1 MAGTRLTEDRRTM
14 RHANNRFRLVQAAA
28 LAAFPAV
35 FAPALWAQDPPAPP
49 TADAQGGEILTRGA
63 IHEAFAS
70 AIVHDPKPGPI
81 VPKTPPDPIQ
91 ELPPDQRP
99 EGKNIQWI
107 PGYWS
112 YDTTRT
118 DFVWTSG
125 VWREPPPGC
134 QWVPGYWTQVE
145 GGSRWISGT
154 WVPSQADESSGPAY
168 LSQPPASLEAG
179 PSSPQPGPGVVWT
192 PGYWQWQGTAYA
204 WRPGFWAAVQP
215 SWVWIPAHYV
225 CTPGGWIFVA
235 GYWDLPLTNR
245 GLMFSPVY
253 YPQPV
258 YMRADFVMTPSVAIV
273 GTAVTSNLFV
283 QVGSGQY
290 LYGDYYGQ
298 SFVGMG
304 VTPWF
309 SFAFATGPPVFYDPV
324 FSYYSVVAVR
334 QNPQW
339 MVQVRE
345 QYTLRRDNPALR
357 PPRTLAEQSRLIER
371 ETRERGFSNH
381 AAVAMRL
388 DHLAAESE
396 SGRGMRMVRV
406 AQAERQRIIQQSAE
420 LHTFREQRLRAEER
434 GAAALRAGGREAVR
448 PRPMALPRSPIAAR
462 PHAAVARNDG
472 QAREGERTVSHEQAM
487 PPHERPALESR
498 PNPQESLR
506 REPAGAARS
515 ARAPFERTPY
525 EPSRPMGR
533 YNPRQPAPR
542 SPRPG
547 MPEPERRREP

>member
-1 MAGTRLTEDRRTM
+1 MRLANDRLG
-14 RHANNRFRLVQAAA
+14 LVQAAA
-28 LAAFPAV
+28 VAAFLHV
-35 FAPALWAQDPPAPP
+35 FASVGRAQDPPAAP
-49 TADAQGGEILTRGA
+49 TADVQGGEILTRGA

-70 AIVHDPKPGPI
+70 AVIHDPKPGPVI
-81 VPKTPPDPIQ
+81 PKSPPEPIQ
-91 ELPPDQRP
+91 EMPPDQRP
-99 EGKNIQWI
+99 EGHNIQWI

-112 YDTTRT
+112 YDSTRT

-145 GGSRWISGT
+145 GGSQWISGT
-154 WVPSQADESSGPAY
+154 WVPAQGDGSGEPAY
-168 LSQPPASLEAG
+168 MPQPPASLEAG
-179 PSSPQPGPGVVWT
+179 PNSPQPGPGVVWT
-192 PGYWQWQGTAYA
+192 PGYWQWQDSGYA
-204 WRPGFWAAVQP
+204 WRPGFWAAVQTA
-215 SWVWIPAHYV
+215 WVWIPAHYV

-258 YMRADFVMTPSVAIV
+258 YMQPGFVMTPSVAIV

-283 QVGSGQY
+283 QVGTGQY

-298 SFVGMG
+298 SFVSMG

-309 SFAFATGPPVFYDPV
+309 SFAFATGPPVFYDPI

-357 PPRTLAEQSRLIER
+357 PPRTFAEQARLIER

-381 AAVAMRL
+381 ATAAMRL
-388 DHLAAESE
+388 DHMAAESE
-396 SGRGMRMVRV
+396 SGRGMRMVRI
-406 AQAERQRIIQQSAE
+406 AEAERQRIVQQTAE
-420 LHTFREQRLRAEER
+420 LRTFREQRLRAEER
-434 GAAALRAGGREAVR
+434 GAAARRAGGREAQR

-462 PHAAVARNDG
+462 PHQAVAQNEGRT
-472 QAREGERTVSHEQAM
+472 REGERTVSHEQPLSRQERT
-487 PPHERPALESR
+487 PPERR
-498 PNPQESLR
+498 TNPQESLR
-506 REPAGAARS
+506 RQPAIS
-515 ARAPFERTPY
+515 ARAPY
-525 EPSRPMGR
+525 EPYRASGR
-533 YNPRQPAPR
+533 YVPRQPTYR
-542 SPRPG
+542 SPRPAT
-547 MPEPERRREP
+547 PEPERRREP